1 MKKETDILEKYVP
14 FIVISGLLIF
24 AIFWIVINYGNII
37 RGEPFMLEAE
47 VKNPFITYDTVSRT
61 PIPDNQVKNDR
72 KSFYVC
78 GEMDA
83 NQQEVIS
90 HLKIYIDR
98 KVSNELVKEIW
109 LPYQKG
115 EFCQIITPDWKEIN
129 GEYKMY
135 LNITRDNEEMLEF
148 EIVNP

>member
-1 MKKETDILEKYVP
+1 MKKETDILEKYAP
-14 FIVISGLLIF
+14 FIVIPGLLIF
-24 AIFWIVINYGNII
+24 AIFWIVTNYGSIK

-47 VKNPFITYDTVSRT
+47 VKNPFITYDPVSRT

-72 KSFYVC
+72 KNFYVC
-78 GEMDA
+78 GGMDA
-83 NQQEVIS
+83 NRQEVVVPLSIYIYR
-90 HLKIYIDR
+90 KIYDE
-98 KVSNELVKEIW
+98 KVYETS

-135 LNITRDNEEMLEF
+135 LDITRDNEEMLEF
-148 EIVNP
+148 EIVSP